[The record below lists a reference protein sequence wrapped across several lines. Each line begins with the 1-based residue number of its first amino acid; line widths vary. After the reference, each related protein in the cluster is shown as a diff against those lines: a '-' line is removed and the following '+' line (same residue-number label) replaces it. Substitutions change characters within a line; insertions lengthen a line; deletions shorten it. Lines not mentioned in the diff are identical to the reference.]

1 MANLSDFRGQSFT
14 SGAFRALALSAH
26 LSETAGLHAVN
37 PAHLLWA
44 LWLDEAQAAEFLA
57 EIGFSTDQLTSDL
70 PLEMAVDLRTVL
82 DQFAQG
88 SRSEEYPLSDAV
100 AQIVTEAK
108 HQVRQQG
115 RHAELGSE
123 HLLYGLMVV
132 ESEVA
137 SLLSKHGLSA
147 ESLATQVEE
156 STGLITEPLPADFD
170 LTVDEP
176 IAVDQNNVWR
186 ILDAAANR
194 CREGLRVVEDFAR
207 FSLDDAHLT
216 RLFKEVRHAFTD
228 ELGRIN
234 LADAISARETET
246 DVGTQITTPQESVRT
261 SALDVVS
268 AGCKRVEES
277 LRTLEEYSKIVSP
290 ESAAVFEQLRYRFYT
305 LEKALL
311 ITQQNIGRLAQ
322 TQLYLLVTSE
332 NCQHGLE
339 TTVRDAL
346 AGGVDV
352 VQLREKSLSDSEIV
366 AQGLKVRAWTR
377 EAGAL
382 FIMNDRADLALL
394 TNADGV
400 HVGQDEISV
409 KQARRILGPQKLVG
423 VSTHTIEQARQAVLD
438 GADYIGVG
446 PVFQSGTKHFE
457 KSELAGLKFVEQ
469 VAAEISLPWFAIG
482 GISDSSIDQVTSAGA
497 SRVAVSGAICA
508 ADDVQNAARKLRNRL
523 Q

>member
-1 MANLSDFRGQSFT
+1 
-14 SGAFRALALSAH
+14 
-26 LSETAGLHAVN
+26 
-37 PAHLLWA
+37 
-44 LWLDEAQAAEFLA
+44 
-57 EIGFSTDQLTSDL
+57 
-70 PLEMAVDLRTVL
+70 
-82 DQFAQG
+82 
-88 SRSEEYPLSDAV
+88 
-100 AQIVTEAK
+100 
-108 HQVRQQG
+108 
-115 RHAELGSE
+115 
-123 HLLYGLMVV
+123 
-132 ESEVA
+132 
-137 SLLSKHGLSA
+137 
-147 ESLATQVEE
+147 
-156 STGLITEPLPADFD
+156 
-170 LTVDEP
+170 
-176 IAVDQNNVWR
+176 
-186 ILDAAANR
+186 
-194 CREGLRVVEDFAR
+194 
-207 FSLDDAHLT
+207 
-216 RLFKEVRHAFTD
+216 
-228 ELGRIN
+228 
-234 LADAISARETET
+234 
-246 DVGTQITTPQESVRT
+246 
-261 SALDVVS
+261 
-268 AGCKRVEES
+268 
-277 LRTLEEYSKIVSP
+277 
-290 ESAAVFEQLRYRFYT
+290 

-497 SRVAVSGAICA
+497 SRVAVSGAVCA